1 MKLFPQH
8 TQYRSPDN
16 YRACEENRGEGSAEP
31 NAALQAKVLLN
42 HPELTT
48 RRTELISHIEL

>member
-8 TQYRSPDN
+8 TQDRSPDN
-16 YRACEENRGEGSAEP
+16 YRACEEKRGEGSAEP

-42 HPELTT
+42 HTELPTG
-48 RRTELISHIEL
+48 RTELISRIGW